1 MFDNSFHA
9 GNALIFPMAVLFT
22 FQQALISNSCFDCDS
37 EHAIESVFRI
47 DRDFKPQDQNFSLFF
62 HEIQCLANVAS
73 LSSFIFVKEQTYY
86 SEQQPNS
93 LTISNSH
100 FEANHGVMGIVVY
113 SSDYSFQFDID
124 YITSVNNTCPVGK
137 QCFSKKIF

>member
-47 DRDFKPQDQNFSLFF
+47 DRDFKPHDQNLSLFF
-62 HEIQCLANVAS
+62 DDIQCLANVA
-73 LSSFIFVKEQTYY
+73 LISSFIFVKEHTNYF
-86 SEQQPNS
+86 EQLPNNLLIS
-93 LTISNSH
+93 IPILRQILVSWELLFIHLTILSK
-100 FEANHGVMGIVVY
+100 FIL
-113 SSDYSFQFDID
+113 
-124 YITSVNNTCPVGK
+124 IT
-137 QCFSKKIF
+137 